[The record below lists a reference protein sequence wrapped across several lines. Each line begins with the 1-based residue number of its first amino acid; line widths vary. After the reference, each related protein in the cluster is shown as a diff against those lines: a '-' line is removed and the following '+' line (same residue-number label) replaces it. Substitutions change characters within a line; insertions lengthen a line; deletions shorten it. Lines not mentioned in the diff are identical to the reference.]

1 MCRIVERQSGNLDS
15 RHNQGEDHAGTDK
28 SSRAQGKVPDDHQGD
43 RGSSEGLVDSG
54 RVTCQ
59 CRGPVGTRT
68 KWKEG

>member
-1 MCRIVERQSGNLDS
+1 MCRISEKRSGSSGS
-15 RHNQGEDHAGTDK
+15 RHHQGKYHAGTDK

-43 RGSSEGLVDSG
+43 RRISEGLGDLG

-59 CRGPVGTRT
+59 CWGPVGTRV

>member
-1 MCRIVERQSGNLDS
+1 MCRIVERRSGSSGS
-15 RHNQGEDHAGTDK
+15 RHHQGEDRTGTDK

-43 RGSSEGLVDSG
+43 RRSSEGLGDSG

-59 CRGPVGTRT
+59 CWGPVGTRP